1 MSPICNKLKILGW
14 MMIALF
20 SLSFTAYINGYR
32 FNTSTSFPPG
42 IYVIDKSK
50 DGYEYQ
56 IRDLILFC
64 PPDNNSVKTALARGY
79 ISQGWCKSQ
88 TIPMIKRIAAIDG
101 DEVILG
107 DTISINNDEL
117 TNTTIKHQDALKR
130 SLIPFT
136 LNGKSQFIVPYQ
148 QVFVYS
154 DYAPNNSFDSRY
166 FGPVPINNIHGTIKP
181 VLLIADVQAFI
192 EAFHL

>member
-1 MSPICNKLKILGW
+1 
-14 MMIALF
+14 MIALF
-20 SLSFTAYINGYR
+20 SLSFTAYSNGYR
-32 FNTSTSFPPG
+32 LNTSTSFPPG
-42 IYVIDKSK
+42 IYVIDTSKS
-50 DGYEYQ
+50 GYEYQ
-56 IRDLILFC
+56 IQDLILFC

-79 ISQGWCKSQ
+79 ISQGRCKSQ
-88 TIPMIKRIAAIDG
+88 TVPMIKRVAAIYR
-101 DEVILG
+101 DEVTLG
-107 DTISINNDEL
+107 DTISINDLEL
-117 TNTTIKHQDALKR
+117 TNTIIKYQDALKR

-136 LNGKSQFIVPYQ
+136 LNGKNQFIVPCQ

-166 FGPVPINNIHGTIKP
+166 FGPVPIKNIHGTVKS